1 MRKTPLTLVALAA
14 FACVAPAHA
23 QVLGGRG
30 DLTGGLGGAI
40 DGTGGMIGGNFSG
53 NSRIDG
59 RLPAANAIDRLETAR
74 ERAARRARASGNAI
88 AGATNDAV
96 ARGKRAA
103 EASASRATS
112 QGERG
117 MALAGTLAGAAQ
129 GTLQGNDATTPAP
142 AGTQPHAP
150 GLDVAGTGHGAAS
163 AVLGRGAQ
171 EDANADPGRSDNAPA
186 RRPLLPSVDADGSA
200 EGSASA
206 SASRESGVSA
216 STGGTA
222 NGSARLK
229 RGKANG
235 SGETAAATSA
245 NQAPAPTAEPRPATA
260 KRDRKQ
266 VDDPR

>member
-40 DGTGGMIGGNFSG
+40 AGTGGMIGGNFSG

-74 ERAARRARASGNAI
+74 ERAAR
-88 AGATNDAV
+88 
-96 ARGKRAA
+96 
-103 EASASRATS
+103 RATS

-229 RGKANG
+229 RDKANG